1 MPDEFG
7 MRLSDFHTSRERMN
21 FRKQQEI
28 QAVVK
33 TRKGPTPEVAANII
47 IAAEN
52 LREAM
57 KTTEQ
62 SETFR
67 FVLRALAALD
77 KELSR

>member
-1 MPDEFG
+1 MSDEFG
-7 MRLSDFHTSRERMN
+7 MSLNDFHTM
-21 FRKQQEI
+21 KQRDI
-28 QAVVK
+28 QSVVRL
-33 TRKGPTPEVAANII
+33 RKGPTPEVAANII

-67 FVLRALAALD
+67 FVLRALRALE
-77 KELSR
+77 KELERT

>member
-1 MPDEFG
+1 MSDEYG
-7 MRLSDFHTSRERMN
+7 MSINDFHTERASLTHNAGTVLLKRRRVDMPV
-21 FRKQQEI
+21 EI
-28 QAVVK
+28 
-33 TRKGPTPEVAANII
+33 RANII

-67 FVLRALAALD
+67 FVLRALTALD